1 MSVLPEL
8 AGAVVTVTDASASS
22 VVVPRPAG
30 AVTGDYILLIVRN
43 QVAQDPLTAAGF
55 DAIGPD
61 WDRPLVNARRRNR
74 IFGRRIADLATEP
87 ATYTITVPSGGR
99 TCVVGVPVRN
109 VDPVTPVVGFGE
121 PYGGNTYPDGVGLQT
136 GIEISAMELEGLP
149 ALGVA
154 MFAAEFTAGND
165 HLPVALPA
173 GWSKVADVAAYP
185 TGGPIDNTVSRTYM
199 WAGTRPLTVT
209 PSTPAV
215 MTWGAPGS
223 AGAEVVALLGTGGPV
238 GNVPTVAEVMTYLG
252 PDSSATED
260 EVTTAYAA
268 ELQQQRMT
276 LRAKFVGEAGTWP
289 PDVKE
294 ALANRVARRLELR
307 RLPLGVQPAMT
318 EAGPS
323 VIKVGGY
330 DAEIARLERPYRR
343 RGIG

>member
-30 AVTGDYILLIVRN
+30 AVTGDFILLIVRN

-74 IFGRRIADLATEP
+74 IFGRFIADLATEP
-87 ATYTITVPSGGR
+87 ATYTVTAPTGGR
-99 TCVVGVPVRN
+99 TCVAAVPVRN
-109 VDPVTPVVGFGE
+109 VDPTTPVVGFGE
-121 PYGGNTYPDGVGLQT
+121 PYGGNTFPDGVGLQT
-136 GIEISAMELEGLP
+136 GIEISAMDLEGLP
-149 ALGVA
+149 ALGVS

-165 HLPVALPA
+165 HLPASLPA
-173 GWSKVADVAAYP
+173 GWSQLASVTAYP
-185 TGGPIDNTVSRTYM
+185 VGGADNTVSRTYM
-199 WAGTRPLTVT
+199 WAGTRALNVT

-252 PDSSATED
+252 PDSGATEAD
-260 EVTTAYAA
+260 VETAYAA
-268 ELQQQRMT
+268 ELQQQRSR
-276 LRAKFVGEAGTWP
+276 LRAKFVGASGTWP
-289 PDVKE
+289 ADVKE

-330 DAEIARLERPYRR
+330 DAEIARLESPYRR

>member
-1 MSVLPEL
+1 MSVLPQL
-8 AGAVVTVTDASASS
+8 VGSVVTITDASAAS
-22 VVVPRPAG
+22 VVVARPAG
-30 AVTGDYILLIVRN
+30 AATDDYVVLVVRN

-61 WDRPLVNARRRNR
+61 WDRPIVNARRRNR
-74 IFGRRIADLATEP
+74 IFGRRIVDLATEP

-99 TCVVGVPVRN
+99 TCVVGALVRD
-109 VDPVTPVVGFGE
+109 VDPITPVVGFGE
-121 PYGGNTYPDGVGLQT
+121 PYGGNTVPDGVELQT
-136 GIEISAMELEGLP
+136 GIEISAMELEGTP
-149 ALGVA
+149 ALGIA

-165 HLPVALPA
+165 HLPTGLPA
-173 GWSKVADVAAYP
+173 GWSELADVTAYP
-185 TGGPIDNTVSRTYM
+185 VGGVDNTVSRTYM
-199 WAGTRPLTVT
+199 WAGTRDLTVT
-209 PSTPAV
+209 PTMPAV
-215 MTWGAPGS
+215 MSWGAPGS

-238 GNVPTVAEVMTYLG
+238 GSVPTVAEVMTYLG
-252 PDSSATED
+252 PDSSATEA

-276 LRAKFVGEAGTWP
+276 LRAKFVGDLGTWP
-289 PDVKE
+289 ADVKE

-323 VIKVGGY
+323 AIKVGGY

-343 RGIG
+343 RGVG